1 MSKAFY
7 VEWCKVKDGEIA
19 ELEAKRDSLQVRLRA
34 AERLLNEIASRAY
47 HDGTIGVN
55 FCREC
60 DCEWGYG
67 HKLDCL
73 VGKVQDFL
81 TPTPPDAPAAPNER
95 WVSGTPDASGHWE
108 VDEVPATEAE
118 YVTVRREHGVS
129 MHDFWRR
136 NKNKGTLFADESEA
150 FECLKAALEESKIG
164 AQTKDKWVI
173 DKDTTGYGE
182 PKS

>member
-19 ELEAKRDSLQVRLRA
+19 ELEAKRDSLQVRLEV
-34 AERLLNEIASRAY
+34 AEGLLNEIASRAY

-81 TPTPPDAPAAPNER
+81 TPTPPDAPAAQVVNLRGAMPL
-95 WVSGTPDASGHWE
+95 
-108 VDEVPATEAE
+108 PAPKMP
-118 YVTVRREHGVS
+118 GGLS
-129 MHDFWRR
+129 
-136 NKNKGTLFADESEA
+136 ESI
-150 FECLKAALEESKIG
+150 ECAVGKPGS
-164 AQTKDKWVI
+164 
-173 DKDTTGYGE
+173 
-182 PKS
+182 S